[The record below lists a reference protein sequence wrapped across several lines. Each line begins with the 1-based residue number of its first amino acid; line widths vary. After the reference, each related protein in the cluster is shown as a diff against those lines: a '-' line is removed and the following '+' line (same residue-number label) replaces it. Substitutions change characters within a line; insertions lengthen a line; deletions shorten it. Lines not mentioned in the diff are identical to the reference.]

1 MEKVLSNKLPTLRN
15 QMMKKLMS
23 FQSVLHRGTF
33 TKYMNIVINKNKVS
47 VLKINDELNKIDAPT
62 TTKKIS
68 QPKKVKAKIDL
79 NETMKTRQPKVVMKE
94 YYVEVLFK
102 KYNELP
108 KLVNAFKR
116 SLILKIKIPMLTDMD
131 IIGKLVIKVD
141 ELFGT
146 WIDYFLTDE
155 DFYELSIRKP
165 IDYLS
170 GFKIRSIESHS
181 EDKTLIRD
189 MITEALYDTNK
200 ISMFNPYISTQID
213 LTASSFGEMMIKRG
227 KKMNVYSTQ
236 Y

>member
-1 MEKVLSNKLPTLRN
+1 MIDKKLSNKLPTLRN

-62 TTKKIS
+62 TTQIIKKIA
-68 QPKKVKAKIDL
+68 QPKKIKAKIDL
-79 NETMKTRQPKVVMKE
+79 NEVMKTRQPKVVMKE

-102 KYNELP
+102 KYNEQL

-131 IIGKLVIKVD
+131 IIGKLVIKNVD

-146 WIDYFLTDE
+146 WIAYF
-155 DFYELSIRKP
+155 FKRRGFLSI
-165 IDYLS
+165 I
-170 GFKIRSIESHS
+170 
-181 EDKTLIRD
+181 
-189 MITEALYDTNK
+189 
-200 ISMFNPYISTQID
+200 
-213 LTASSFGEMMIKRG
+213 
-227 KKMNVYSTQ
+227 
-236 Y
+236 